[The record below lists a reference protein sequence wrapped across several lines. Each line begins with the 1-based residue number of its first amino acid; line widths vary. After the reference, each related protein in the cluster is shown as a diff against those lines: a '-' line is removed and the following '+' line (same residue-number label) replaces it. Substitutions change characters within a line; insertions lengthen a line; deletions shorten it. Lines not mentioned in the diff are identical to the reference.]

1 MIGDMGEIEVVVA
14 HSERVTLRVGD
25 LFLKIDTDQARIDR
39 EVEVMARAPIPTPEV
54 WRKPPV
60 LALAAV
66 PGAALG
72 LLKEPSRLRLTDP
85 RQPQGPT
92 RIEERVG
99 GAVENSDELVVGH
112 AIGCSA

>member
-1 MIGDMGEIEVVVA
+1 MIDDMREIEVVVA

-25 LFLKIDTDQARIDR
+25 VFLKIDTDQARIDR

-54 WRKPPV
+54 LWRKPPV

-72 LLKEPSRLRLTDP
+72 VLNPPAATSDTTPPRVSPTDHLSTTPHWTQSR
-85 RQPQGPT
+85 
-92 RIEERVG
+92 
-99 GAVENSDELVVGH
+99 GH
-112 AIGCSA
+112 T